1 MNLLEMTLQGGVLIL
16 VILLLRGLLRYR
28 LPGWTFRILW
38 GVALVR
44 LLVPLALPSQW
55 SVYTGLDRLADRA
68 ETVQTAPAPKPG
80 PSVIWTAPSE
90 EPSHSDVPAAPLE
103 PVPSP
108 APEGAA
114 QAAPIEVPWHIVLWG
129 TGAGLLALAFAVS
142 YGRNM
147 AVFRAALPL
156 DAPALDRWRGQLPE
170 LRRVP
175 IRRCDRV
182 RSPLTYG
189 LVRPVILLPKGLDYE
204 QEEVGYILLHEG
216 THIKHRD
223 AWWKLFLA
231 AALCVHWFN
240 PLVWCMYVW
249 ANRDLER
256 CCDESVVRRCGLEAR
271 SEYALTLLKWEERRS
286 GLLPLCS
293 NFGTPILKERVVFIM
308 KLKKQS
314 AAAVALTLALVMGTT
329 VAFATGPAPET
340 AENTPVSQGAQTQ
353 TPDAASPES
362 SAKPNTIV
370 AAAGVKPELDSLS
383 AQEEPAAAEAPQE
396 TAPPA
401 QTAASRYPRNQSGQT
416 YGVWTPADGYGD
428 VPDLIYFCWDEA
440 TAGYLLRSDL
450 YPYSYPVETEAEKA
464 EYIAWYNEKFDYL
477 RSWDNVGGAVWT
489 APLRDQEGNEL
500 PNYQRI
506 NLQLLEDC
514 ALSEAELLTRV
525 ESGNPPR
532 PYLPHSV
539 IAPET
544 IPAGQRVAS
553 NLTPE
558 EAANP
563 PQEVTQQLVNG
574 DYPRNS
580 KGETYGSMT
589 LSDYTGYRPDLIAVG
604 TTEGG
609 SGYVTYE
616 DWVDGGYLGYPGDRN
631 KLGEAYEEWCRNMPT
646 DYLIPVY
653 DVEHEQVVGYFSI
666 YNQDGYDRTQESIE
680 EEIQMVTDM
689 MERQGFS
696 QQEIDEYIQQLRE
709 RYAQ

>member
-370 AAAGVKPELDSLS
+370 AAAGVKPELDSPS
-383 AQEEPAAAEAPQE
+383 AQEEPASAEAPQE

-401 QTAASRYPRNQSGQT
+401 QTAASRYPRNQFGQT

-563 PQEVTQQLVNG
+563 PQEVAQQLVNG

>member
-370 AAAGVKPELDSLS
+370 AAAGVKPELDSPS
-383 AQEEPAAAEAPQE
+383 AQEEPASAEAPQK
-396 TAPPA
+396 TAPPV

-563 PQEVTQQLVNG
+563 PQEVAQQLVNG

>member
-1 MNLLEMTLQGGVLIL
+1 MNLLELTIQGGVLIL
-16 VILLLRGLLRYR
+16 AVLALRGLLRYR

-44 LLVPLALPSQW
+44 LLVPVSLPSQW
-55 SVYTGLDRLADRA
+55 SVYTGLDRLTEQA
-68 ETVQTAPAPKPG
+68 ETVQAAPSAQVSLPSGEVLCVPPVSSPPTEPAPAPDRTE
-80 PSVIWTAPSE
+80 TAGEAPPPVSW
-90 EPSHSDVPAAPLE
+90 PAL
-103 PVPSP
+103 
-108 APEGAA
+108 
-114 QAAPIEVPWHIVLWG
+114 LWG
-129 TGAGLLALAFAVS
+129 AGALTLAAVFLVN
-142 YGRNM
+142 YLRCL
-147 AVFRAALPL
+147 AVFRTALPL
-156 DAPALDRWRGQLPE
+156 THPAVLRWRREIPALRG
-170 LRRVP
+170 VP
-175 IRRCDRV
+175 IRRCDRIGT
-182 RSPLTYG
+182 PLTYG
-189 LVRPVILLPKGLDYE
+189 LLHPAVLLPKGLDCDNT
-204 QEEVGYILLHEG
+204 QELGYILLHEG
-216 THIKHRD
+216 VHIRHRD
-223 AWWKLFLA
+223 AWWKLLFA

-240 PLVWCMYVW
+240 PLVWAMYVC
-249 ANRDLER
+249 AGRDLER
-256 CCDESVVRRCGLEAR
+256 CCDESVVRTCGLEAR

-293 NFGTPILKERVVFIM
+293 PFSNKIMKERVISIM

-314 AAAVALTLALVMGTT
+314 AAALALAAVLVLGTT
-329 VAFATGPAPET
+329 AAFATGPAPET
-340 AENTPVSQGAQTQ
+340 AEKAPVSQGDQTQ
-353 TPDAASPES
+353 VPDAASPDTA
-362 SAKPNTIV
+362 AKPNTIL
-370 AAAGVKPELDSLS
+370 AAAGVKPELEAPS
-383 AQEEPAAAEAPQE
+383 AQEEPAAEAPQE
-396 TAPPA
+396 TAPPV

-416 YGVWTPADGYGD
+416 YGVWTEADDYED

-563 PQEVTQQLVNG
+563 PQEVAQQLVNG

>member
-1 MNLLEMTLQGGVLIL
+1 MNLLELTIQGGVLIGA
-16 VILLLRGLLRYR
+16 ILLLRLLGRYR

-38 GVALVR
+38 GVALAR
-44 LLVPLALPSQW
+44 LLIPVALPFPWNVYAGLERLLSPEAAQPIPSESGALVQALPVPPASDLPGRDMPSAPQEPAW
-55 SVYTGLDRLADRA
+55 SGAA
-68 ETVQTAPAPKPG
+68 QTAPMEIP
-80 PSVIWTAPSE
+80 W
-90 EPSHSDVPAAPLE
+90 PAILWLA
-103 PVPSP
+103 
-108 APEGAA
+108 GA
-114 QAAPIEVPWHIVLWG
+114 V
-129 TGAGLLALAFAVS
+129 LLAVAFVVS
-142 YGRNM
+142 YRRSV
-147 AVFRAALPL
+147 AVFRTALPL
-156 DAPALDRWRGQLPE
+156 THPAINRWRQCYPV
-170 LRRVP
+170 LRGVP
-175 IRRCDRV
+175 IRQCDRI

-189 LVRPVILLPKGLDYE
+189 LIRPVILLPKGVDCD

-329 VAFATGPAPET
+329 VVFATGPAPEM

-353 TPDAASPES
+353 TPDAASPDAA
-362 SAKPNTIV
+362 AKPNTIV
-370 AAAGVKPELDSLS
+370 AAAGVKPELDSPS
-383 AQEEPAAAEAPQE
+383 AQEEPASAEAPQE
-396 TAPPA
+396 TAPPV

-696 QQEIDEYIQQLRE
+696 QQEIDEYIQQLRD

>member
-1 MNLLEMTLQGGVLIL
+1 MNLLELTLQGGVLIGA
-16 VILLLRGLLRYR
+16 ILLLRLLGRYR
-28 LPGWTFRILW
+28 LPGWTFRVLW
-38 GVALVR
+38 GVALAR
-44 LLVPLALPSQW
+44 LLIPVALPFPWNVYAGLERLLSPEAAQPIPSESGALVQALPVPPASDLPGRDMPSAPQEPAW
-55 SVYTGLDRLADRA
+55 SGAA
-68 ETVQTAPAPKPG
+68 QTAPMEIPWLA
-80 PSVIWTAPSE
+80 ILWLA
-90 EPSHSDVPAAPLE
+90 
-103 PVPSP
+103 
-108 APEGAA
+108 GA
-114 QAAPIEVPWHIVLWG
+114 V
-129 TGAGLLALAFAVS
+129 LLAVAFVVS
-142 YGRNM
+142 YRRSV
-147 AVFRAALPL
+147 AVFRTALPL
-156 DAPALDRWRGQLPE
+156 THPAINRWRQCYPV
-170 LRRVP
+170 LRGVP
-175 IRRCDRV
+175 IRRCDRI

-370 AAAGVKPELDSLS
+370 AAAGVKPELDSPS
-383 AQEEPAAAEAPQE
+383 AQEEPASAEAPQK
-396 TAPPA
+396 TAPPV

-563 PQEVTQQLVNG
+563 PQEVAQQLVNG